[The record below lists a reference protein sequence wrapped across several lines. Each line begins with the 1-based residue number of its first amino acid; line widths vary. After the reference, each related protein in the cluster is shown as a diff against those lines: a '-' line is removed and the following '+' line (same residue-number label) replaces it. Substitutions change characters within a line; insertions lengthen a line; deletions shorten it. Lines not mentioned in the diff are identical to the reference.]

1 MENAI
6 MNSNYRYRVG
16 GALTWSDPT
25 YVTRQADED
34 LYSTVQQGRFCQ
46 VLSPR
51 QIGKSSLRLRTSH
64 RLQQAGYRC
73 VSVQATQLTG
83 DEYGMQSHGQR
94 DTPWDKPLIALI
106 WQALGL
112 TQADQLFL
120 ETVPKAIPAAV
131 TDEAAIRAA
140 GKPADSAAVNCE
152 ADKSR
157 AAVVEALSV
166 WLNATAHLSCA
177 QRLEKFAKVLLLG
190 LSDAAP
196 VVVFIDEIDYLLA
209 FPVVARALFKWIETC
224 QLASQRLQQQA
235 APPIT
240 TPPSTASTVPPPAA
254 LTFVVLGKLL
264 PADLEACLPPA
275 LSAFQDAS
283 STLITLAPFEC
294 VQTQPLCEGFMQIVD
309 QPRAVLDFILD
320 WTGGQPFLTQ
330 KLCRTVYDFL
340 SGLDE
345 VPTEPLKLSPKALK
359 VWIAQMVRSE
369 IVEDWRQKDD
379 PIHLRAIYD
388 DIVRSPNAE
397 ALITLCQQIA
407 SQLVVTA
414 DGSALQAELMMSGLV
429 TAVSNPQQAE
439 EQAKRQARKQLQINN
454 EIYRQTF
461 PFLQESPSA
470 TPGKVCSVLH

>member
-6 MNSNYRYRVG
+6 MNLNYRYRVG

-25 YVTRQADED
+25 YVTRQADEE
-34 LYSTVQQGRFCQ
+34 LYNTVQQGRFCQ

-64 RLQQAGYRC
+64 RLQQVGYRC
-73 VSVQATQLTG
+73 VSVQATQLEVTE
-83 DEYGMQSHGQR
+83 DEYDIQSHGQQA
-94 DTPWDKPLIALI
+94 TPWDKPLIALI

-120 ETVPKAIPAAV
+120 ETVPEAIPAAV
-131 TDEAAIRAA
+131 ADEAAIRAA
-140 GKPADSAAVNCE
+140 GKPADLAVADCE
-152 ADKSR
+152 ADHSR

-177 QRLEKFAKVLLLG
+177 QRLEKFAQVLLLG
-190 LSDAAP
+190 VSNAAP

-235 APPIT
+235 AGAYIAP
-240 TPPSTASTVPPPAA
+240 APAA
-254 LTFVVLGKLL
+254 LTFVVLGKVL
-264 PADLEACLPPA
+264 PTDLEACLPPA
-275 LSAFQDAS
+275 LSAFQNAA
-283 STLITLAPFEC
+283 STLITLAPFER
-294 VQTQPLCEGFMQIVD
+294 VQTQPLCEGFTQIVD
-309 QPRAVLDFILD
+309 QPRVVLDSILD

-340 SGLDE
+340 SGLGE
-345 VPTEPLKLSPKALK
+345 VPSEPLKLSPKALK
-359 VWIAQMVRSE
+359 AWIAQMVRSE

-397 ALITLCQQIA
+397 ALIALCQQIA
-407 SQLVVTA
+407 SQLMVVA

-429 TAVSNPQQAE
+429 TAVSNPQHAE
-439 EQAKRQARKQLQINN
+439 KQAKKQVSKQLQINN
-454 EIYRQTF
+454 QIYRQTF

-470 TPGKVCSVLH
+470 AHGEVCNVLH